1 MSACVCICT
10 YRLLWSNKHIIA
22 KAHPPKDIM
31 KVFSKSSYLM
41 PTPGVHF
48 CIWRRWQRKANLTLE
63 SDGEWVVF
71 FLNHC
76 NCAYQPYLSF
86 DFTSPSHSWLVFW
99 IHSHETS
106 TWEPPKELGIKTLPS
121 EVPVQVASNPQLT
134 PLLNICKWP
143 PLEGA
148 RFTVLVHNVMGKE
161 LLNMEFFSVS
171 PGFDELEH
179 RPLFPHF

>member
-10 YRLLWSNKHIIA
+10 YRLLWSNKHIIT

-86 DFTSPSHSWLVFW
+86 DFTSPSHSWLVFFNPFPW
-99 IHSHETS
+99 NINMGS
-106 TWEPPKELGIKTLPS
+106 PKRVRDKDSAFRGSSSGSFQSPAHPS
-121 EVPVQVASNPQLT
+121 AQHLQVAASRGSSLHC
-134 PLLNICKWP
+134 L
-143 PLEGA
+143 
-148 RFTVLVHNVMGKE
+148 
-161 LLNMEFFSVS
+161 S
-171 PGFDELEH
+171 P
-179 RPLFPHF
+179 